1 MSTRNIVWMWLIVA
15 GLALATFFVG
25 MVTGYRADEAS
36 VITNGE
42 IVLNLAQWS
51 AALWTLVAA
60 TIVAGVVAL
69 AMTVRRAAPVDVKRI
84 LAPASLIVVG
94 VAAAA
99 FFLPL
104 ALLSVAGVV
113 WLIVGLVGTP
123 RGVPAPG

>member
-1 MSTRNIVWMWLIVA
+1 MSTRNMVWMWLSVA

-36 VITNGE
+36 MITDGE
-42 IVLNLAQWS
+42 TVLNLAQWR

-60 TIVAGVVAL
+60 TSVAGVVAL
-69 AMTVRRAAPVDVKRI
+69 AVTVRRTAPVDVKRV
-84 LAPASLIVVG
+84 LAPAALIVVG
-94 VAAAA
+94 VAGAA

-113 WLIVGLVGTP
+113 WLIVGLAGAP
-123 RGVPAPG
+123 RRTLAAA

>member
-1 MSTRNIVWMWLIVA
+1 MSTRNMILMWSIVA
-15 GLALATFFVG
+15 GLALTTFFVG

-36 VITNGE
+36 VAADGE
-42 IVLNLAQWS
+42 TVFNLDQWR

-69 AMTVRRAAPVDVKRI
+69 AVTVRRAAPVDVKRV

-94 VAAAA
+94 VAAATLI
-99 FFLPL
+99 LPL

-113 WLIVGLVGTP
+113 WLIAGLARAP
-123 RGVPAPG
+123 QSVPVVA